1 MAGEQVHRFGSAA
14 RALQGTPVKNP
25 AYFDDAIGR
34 IDSHQLDESHGA
46 SRASVHDR
54 KHKRVLR
61 CCPRAQMIVES
72 SAIHKR
78 TGAHIAPQIFVFRAA
93 QPLPKRIPVFPGVK
107 RFERD
112 PAPLRADSPGQGGV
126 SGKCGTIDHNL
137 RNTKLHRRQ
146 FLGCGMSLLAASVFD
161 RLRAA
166 DFSTRSI
173 DLVAQSNV
181 IDMLGLLTLD
191 WPLLDRWQNAPGNFT
206 EADFHKLRESG
217 INVFHPAVAFED
229 ARAYAITRAWFDKW
243 NRLIDQH
250 PAWFLRID
258 QSADLAR
265 AKAEGKIGIILGMQD
280 ANHLR
285 NLDDLDAFY
294 KMGQRLTQVTYNSQN
309 RLGAGCTAARDQG
322 LTEFGQAVIARMNA
336 MGMAIDISH
345 CGERTTLDTIAAS
358 KKPVLITHS
367 NCRTLAP
374 GVARC
379 KTDEAIVAAAR
390 NGGVIGLTGV
400 RHFVRAKD
408 PVTLDDALNH
418 FDHVVK
424 IAGIEHVGV
433 GSDTDLNGRGPQAD
447 IAGLN
452 RVNRIFELTEGLIR
466 RGYTDAHIGLILG
479 GNFQRALQQIWT

>member
-1 MAGEQVHRFGSAA
+1 MLREVKWF
-14 RALQGTPVKNP
+14 QGNITP
-25 AYFDDAIGR
+25 F
-34 IDSHQLDESHGA
+34 
-46 SRASVHDR
+46 
-54 KHKRVLR
+54 
-61 CCPRAQMIVES
+61 
-72 SAIHKR
+72 
-78 TGAHIAPQIFVFRAA
+78 
-93 QPLPKRIPVFPGVK
+93 
-107 RFERD
+107 
-112 PAPLRADSPGQGGV
+112 RADSLGTPGVAGEW
-126 SGKCGTIDHNL
+126 CMIIHNL

-146 FLGCGMSLLAASVFD
+146 FLGCGVSVLAGTVFN
-161 RLRAA
+161 RLYAA
-166 DFSTRSI
+166 DYSTRAV

-191 WPLLDRWQNAPGNFT
+191 WPLLDRWQSAPDTFG
-206 EADFHKLRESG
+206 EADFRKLQNSG

-258 QSADLAR
+258 RCTDLAR

-294 KMGQRLTQVTYNSQN
+294 KMGQRLTQVTYNSEN
-309 RLGAGCTAARDQG
+309 RLGAGCAAARDRG
-322 LTEFGQAVIARMNA
+322 LTQFGHAVVARMNA
-336 MGMAIDISH
+336 MGMAIDVSH
-345 CGERTTLDTIAAS
+345 CGERTTLDAIAAS

-367 NCRTLAP
+367 NCKSLAP

-408 PVTLDDALNH
+408 PVTLEDALDH
-418 FDHVVK
+418 FDRVVK

-433 GSDTDLNGRGPQAD
+433 GSDTDLHGRGPQAD

-452 RVNRIFELTEGLIR
+452 RVDRIFELTDGLIR
-466 RGYTDAHIGLILG
+466 RGYTDEHIGLILG
-479 GNFQRALQQIWT
+479 GNFQRALQQIWS